1 MSVSINTKKR
11 IVLIFFLIAIML
23 VALAARLVWVQ
34 LVMGEDLRQKAYA
47 VRFRNVEVKA
57 KRGVIYDAKGKPL
70 AISVSTDSFY
80 ANPAE
85 VKKSKREQEIAQKV
99 AEVLELEEAKVLE
112 LITKN
117 QAFVWIK
124 RHVPEEQAKLLKSLK
139 LPKTAEFAETSGLPG
154 IKSVEEPER
163 FYPKNELLANILG
176 FAGIDHQGLNGIEKS
191 YDQILSGKS
200 GTIMV
205 EYDNKGQE
213 IPDAL
218 QKYIPPEDGN
228 SIYLTIDETIQ
239 YIVER
244 ELDEIIQLHNPQKAG
259 IIVMEPKTGRILAMA
274 MRPTYDPNKYNKFS
288 QSSWRNFLIS
298 DSYEPGS
305 TFKTVTMAGALD
317 DGVVS
322 INDRFY
328 CGGFIRVGDRRVS
341 CWKSSHGSQSF
352 VEGVQNSCNPVFITV
367 GLREGIDV
375 FYRYLYGFGFG
386 KKTGVEL
393 PGEASGILVGKDRA
407 KEIDL
412 AMMSFGQANAVTP
425 LQLITAFSAMANDGK
440 LMKPQIVQEIRD
452 NEGKLVRTIEPEIV
466 RQVISAETSQQVMSI
481 LESVVS
487 EGTGRNA
494 YVEGYRVGG
503 KTGTAQK
510 IIAGGG
516 YSTNE
521 YIGSFLGVAPVN
533 DPQLTCLVVVD
544 SPQGAYYGGQVAAP
558 AFRDIIRDSLRY
570 LQVPAQIE
578 PEKIAGSD
586 LKTMELPNLVD
597 RSLEDALK
605 ILSGKNLKADI
616 LGDGTKVKAQ
626 LPLAGTNV
634 AEGSKVVLYTSE
646 PAAGANPEMVVVPDF
661 TGKNIVEV
669 KDEASMLNLSFNI
682 QGSGVVIRQEPEP
695 GQLVPVGS
703 VIALYMEAQSEE
715 TIQPIGP

>member
-1 MSVSINTKKR
+1 
-11 IVLIFFLIAIML
+11 ML
-23 VALAARLVWVQ
+23 VLLTLRLVWVQ

-70 AISVSTDSFY
+70 AISVSSDSFY

-85 VKKSKREQEIAQKV
+85 VKRSKREKEIAQKV
-99 AEVLELEEAKVLE
+99 AEVLEMDEEKVME
-112 LITKN
+112 LITKP
-117 QAFVWIK
+117 QSFVWIK
-124 RHVPEEQAKLLKSLK
+124 RHVPEEKAKILKTMN
-139 LPKTAEFAETSGLPG
+139 LPATAEFAETNGLPG

-163 FYPKNELLANILG
+163 FYPKEQLLANVLG

-191 YDQILSGKS
+191 YDEVLSGTP
-200 GTIMV
+200 GTIMI

-228 SIYLTIDETIQ
+228 SIYLTFDETIQ

-244 ELDEIIQLHNPQKAG
+244 ELDEIMSLHNPKRAG
-259 IIVMEPKTGRILAMA
+259 IIVMEPKTGRVLAMA
-274 MRPTYDPNKYNKFS
+274 MRPTYDPNKYS
-288 QSSWRNFLIS
+288 QYAQSSWRNFLVS

-305 TFKTVTMAGALD
+305 TFKTVTMSGALD

-322 INDRFY
+322 VNDRFY
-328 CGGFIRVGDRRVS
+328 CGGFIKVGNRNVR
-341 CWKSSHGSQSF
+341 CWKTSHGSQSF
-352 VEGVQNSCNPVFITV
+352 IEGVQNSCNPVFITV

-386 KKTGVEL
+386 KKTGIEL
-393 PGEASGILVGKDRA
+393 PGEATGILVNKERA

-425 LQLITAFSAMANDGK
+425 LQLLTAFSAMANEGK
-440 LMKPQIVQEIRD
+440 LMKPQVVQEIR
-452 NEGKLVRTIEPEIV
+452 NKEGALVQTIEPEVI
-466 RQVISAETSQQVMSI
+466 RQVISPETARQVMSI

-494 YVEGYRVGG
+494 YVEGYRAGG

-510 IIAGGG
+510 VIPGGV
-516 YSTNE
+516 YSTSE
-521 YIGSFLGVAPVN
+521 YIASFMGVAPVN
-533 DPQLTCLVVVD
+533 DPSLTCLVIVD
-544 SPQGAYYGGQVAAP
+544 SPQGMYYGGQVAAP

-578 PEKIAGSD
+578 AEKIAGND
-586 LKTMELPNLVD
+586 LNTLELPSLVNQE
-597 RSLEDALK
+597 LKDAVKVLTAK
-605 ILSGKNLKADI
+605 KLKADI
-616 LGDGTKVKAQ
+616 LGDGTRVKAQ
-626 LPLAGTNV
+626 LPLAGTKV
-634 AEGSKVVLYTSE
+634 AEGSKVVLYTSI
-646 PAAGANPEMVVVPDF
+646 PAEGLKPETVVIPDF
-661 TGKNIVEV
+661 TAKSIVEV
-669 KDEASMLNLSFNI
+669 KEETEMLNLNFDI
-682 QGSGVVIRQEPEP
+682 QGSGIVVRQEPEP
-695 GQLVPVGS
+695 GQQVPVGS
-703 VIALYMEAQSEE
+703 TISLYLEPLLEEALQHV
-715 TIQPIGP
+715 GP